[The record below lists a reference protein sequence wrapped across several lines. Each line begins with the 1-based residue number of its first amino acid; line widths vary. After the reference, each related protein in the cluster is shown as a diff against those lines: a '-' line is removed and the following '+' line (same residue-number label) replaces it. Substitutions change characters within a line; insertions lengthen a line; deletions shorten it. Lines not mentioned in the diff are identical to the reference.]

1 MPPKT
6 KSRRRSYRRRR
17 LYKKGT
23 KKLRSKSFKK
33 AVQRIINRNTETKH
47 QYLQLT
53 AFNKNSGIVAP
64 TDCLQVVPNIAQVSG
79 VTPGSDYTRI
89 GSEVMAKSV
98 KIKGAIVYNPSTG
111 QYGTYANA
119 RIGVRLMIVQPRN
132 YSDIV
137 NVINNAASWMP
148 SLLTKGSSNVAFSGV
163 LSDLW
168 APINNDAFITYY
180 NKVMYMNAPY
190 QVTAVG
196 AQSMAGSTRLFSKTF
211 VFKGAGKK
219 LKYDTVAASGLAPIN
234 YCPVLL
240 IGYCHMDGSAP
251 DVLSTAIQI
260 SYDATINFKD
270 A

>member
-6 KSRRRSYRRRR
+6 KARRRSYKRRR
-17 LYKKGT
+17 LYKKGS
-23 KKLRSKSFKK
+23 KKPSKSFKK

-53 AFNKNSGIVAP
+53 AYNKNSGIVSP
-64 TDCLQVVPNIAQVSG
+64 SDCLQVVPNIAQVSG

-89 GSEVMAKSV
+89 GDEVMARKLT
-98 KIKGAIVYNPSTG
+98 IRGAIVYNPSTG

-119 RIGVRLMIVQPRN
+119 RIGVRMMVVQPRN
-132 YSDIV
+132 YSDVV
-137 NVINNAASWMP
+137 NVINNAATWMP
-148 SLLTKGSSNVAFSGV
+148 TLLQKGSTNVAFSGI

-168 APINNDAFITYY
+168 APINKDAFIVYH

-190 QVTAVG
+190 QVTAAG
-196 AQSMAGSTRLFSKTF
+196 AQQMAGSTRMFSKTF
-211 VFKGAGKK
+211 TFKGAGKK
-219 LKYDTVAASGLAPIN
+219 LKFDNVASSGLAPIN

-260 SYDATINFKD
+260 SYDATITFKD